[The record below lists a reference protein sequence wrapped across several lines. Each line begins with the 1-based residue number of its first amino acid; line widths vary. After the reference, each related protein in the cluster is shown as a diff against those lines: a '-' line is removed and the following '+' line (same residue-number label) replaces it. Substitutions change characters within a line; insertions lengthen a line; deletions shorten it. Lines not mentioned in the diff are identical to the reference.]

1 MELELYKEVIITQDI
16 PEYNLR
22 SGDVATLIDYVPH
35 PEQGE
40 EGAIVEIFNDLGE
53 SMQVLT
59 VPKSSI
65 QNWQAIA
72 DRQVI
77 QEALEILKEHM
88 KPEKLTRFLA
98 ACHLD

>member
-40 EGAIVEIFNDLGE
+40 EGAILEIFNDLGE

-65 QNWQAIA
+65 QSWQAIA

-77 QEALEILKEHM
+77 QEALEI
-88 KPEKLTRFLA
+88 
-98 ACHLD
+98 